1 VSDPVGAVPRIGPF
15 LVELE
20 RLEQAQ
26 RPGVFLVDRVQAIP
40 GGVLVQILSGEHIA
54 LNSTASTRTIAA
66 ALHAKVHDLQVPADD
81 AEFPIPTEPD
91 VQKQWA
97 VLHYALGA
105 FESLLLEH
113 AQVHVLA
120 VERDGTRATVQVA
133 RGPHGTVESYSLDLD
148 LDREIDFG
156 LADTIAFAP
165 SYGLVNGSLNQN

>member
-1 VSDPVGAVPRIGPF
+1 MGEPAGPVPRIGPF

-26 RPGVFLVDRVQAIP
+26 RPGVFLVDRVQAVP
-40 GGVLVQILSGEHIA
+40 DGVLLHLPSGEDVA
-54 LNSTASTRTIAA
+54 LAASASTRSIAA
-66 ALHAKVHDLQVPADD
+66 ALHDKTPDLQVPADD
-81 AEFPIPTEPD
+81 AEFPVPTEPD
-91 VQKQWA
+91 VEKQWA

-105 FESLLLEH
+105 FESSILEH

-120 VERDGTRATVQVA
+120 AERDGTRATVQIS
-133 RGPHGTVESYSLDLD
+133 RGPEGTIESYSLD

-165 SYGLVNGSLNQN
+165 DYGCVNGSLNRS